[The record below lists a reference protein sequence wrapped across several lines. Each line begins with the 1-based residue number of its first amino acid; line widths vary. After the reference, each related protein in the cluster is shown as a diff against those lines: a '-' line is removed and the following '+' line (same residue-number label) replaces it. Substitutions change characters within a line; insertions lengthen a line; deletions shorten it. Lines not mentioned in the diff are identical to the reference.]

1 MEKTKYK
8 SDLIGNILSNIPKVD
23 TQIVSVK
30 MGLAANLEDMLNDR
44 KISKKQLAEALNK
57 RPSEITKWLSG
68 THNFTID
75 TLVLIADYFET
86 TVERLFLN
94 TWFDEII
101 DEKEFDSHIVE
112 SEIYSVEYWEN
123 SIKSDLEYNVSKY
136 LKKNKLNQ
144 ADLAKKLGC
153 TESYLSKILT
163 KKIDHKLSTIINV
176 CLAINKAP
184 VIDFK
189 DISELNINKEQIV
202 NCEELLDSNSD
213 GHEINHLVQKSNDF
227 FAFAQEL
234 PSEFSIAA

>member
-112 SEIYSVEYWEN
+112 SEIYSVE
-123 SIKSDLEYNVSKY
+123 
-136 LKKNKLNQ
+136 
-144 ADLAKKLGC
+144 
-153 TESYLSKILT
+153 
-163 KKIDHKLSTIINV
+163 
-176 CLAINKAP
+176 
-184 VIDFK
+184 
-189 DISELNINKEQIV
+189 
-202 NCEELLDSNSD
+202 
-213 GHEINHLVQKSNDF
+213 
-227 FAFAQEL
+227 
-234 PSEFSIAA
+234 